1 MNSETGRMGF
11 SRLER
16 HDSSFIKTRLTYSKH
31 NIDYYRII
39 RKIKFILNKIN
50 FYVFINI

>member
-16 HDSSFIKTRLTYSKH
+16 HDSSFIKTRLTV
-31 NIDYYRII
+31 NIILII
-39 RKIKFILNKIN
+39 TE
-50 FYVFINI
+50 